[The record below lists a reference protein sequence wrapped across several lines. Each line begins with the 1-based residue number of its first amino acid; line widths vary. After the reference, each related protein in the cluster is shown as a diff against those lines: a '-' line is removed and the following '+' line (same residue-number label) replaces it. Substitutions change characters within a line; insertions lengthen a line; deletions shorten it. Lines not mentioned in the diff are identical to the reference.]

1 MFGAG
6 YTGQWF
12 CKAIRELDEGRGG
25 AGGERRSAVRI
36 SASTRSREQAEGLE
50 ASGLVDDAHAFDL
63 DEAYLGLDA
72 AGQAAL
78 RSATHVLV
86 TVPPVADRDRDP
98 LLALHGDLLRSS
110 ARLRWVG
117 YLSTTGVYGNHD
129 GAWVDESSQTLKGVG
144 EGRPAIRARLAAE
157 REWLQQERTVAEE
170 AEEAERE
177 DEESGFGR
185 RLPVQ
190 VFRLAGIYGPGRSA
204 LDTVRKGVL
213 KQQQLRQVRDGS
225 KEGNIKSDGGGVGQ
239 PLPVPPVPAEQPPPA
254 GDSAAAKEGPVQ
266 WVSRIHVEDICGAL
280 LASTEARTTTATTAT
295 TTTGATEGTR
305 QQVFNLG
312 DDRPAPRQEVL
323 AFAASLLLSESGDGA
338 SSSEGDAAAVEAFLA
353 DNAASNGA
361 AARDGGRLSERRLR
375 ALNKENKRVGNTR
388 LRSDLAYDLRY
399 PSYAEGLRA
408 IRQRETERPL

>member
-144 EGRPAIRARLAAE
+144 EGRPAINFSMTAA
-157 REWLQQERTVAEE
+157 TSA
-170 AEEAERE
+170 
-177 DEESGFGR
+177 
-185 RLPVQ
+185 PVMRQ
-190 VFRLAGIYGPGRSA
+190 RGRSWPPYPRRMHTA
-204 LDTVRKGVL
+204 IM
-213 KQQQLRQVRDGS
+213 LRIS
-225 KEGNIKSDGGGVGQ
+225 
-239 PLPVPPVPAEQPPPA
+239 LP
-254 GDSAAAKEGPVQ
+254 D
-266 WVSRIHVEDICGAL
+266 
-280 LASTEARTTTATTAT
+280 
-295 TTTGATEGTR
+295 
-305 QQVFNLG
+305 
-312 DDRPAPRQEVL
+312 
-323 AFAASLLLSESGDGA
+323 AASQ
-338 SSSEGDAAAVEAFLA
+338 
-353 DNAASNGA
+353 
-361 AARDGGRLSERRLR
+361 RWRRP
-375 ALNKENKRVGNTR
+375 G
-388 LRSDLAYDLRY
+388 
-399 PSYAEGLRA
+399 
-408 IRQRETERPL
+408 Q